1 MNKKDKETEKKP
13 KQKAEAENPKKQK
26 EDTKA
31 KEPQGNEEEKKEDPL
46 QQELDETKERL
57 LRLSAEYSNYKRR
70 SEKEKQET
78 YVYAK
83 AETIKELLPV
93 IDNLERALANETKD
107 YDALKKGV
115 EMTFSNLSTILQKL
129 GIEVFGEPGETF
141 DPNLHN
147 AVMHVED
154 ENYKTG
160 EIVDVFQKGY
170 KIGDKIV
177 RTAMV
182 KSAN

>member
-1 MNKKDKETEKKP
+1 MNKKEKDTEKKP
-13 KQKAEAENPKKQK
+13 KQKAQ
-26 EDTKA
+26 A
-31 KEPQGNEEEKKEDPL
+31 KEETSKANETEEKEEDVRKEEKDPV
-46 QQELDETKERL
+46 QQELDDTKDRL
-57 LRLSAEYSNYKRR
+57 LRLTAEYSNYKRR
-70 SEKEKQET
+70 SEKEKQDA

-83 AETIKELLPV
+83 SDTIKALLPV

-115 EMTFSNLSTILQKL
+115 EMTFDNLTAILETL
-129 GIEVFGEPGETF
+129 GVEVFGEPGDIF

-154 ENYKTG
+154 EEHKNG

-177 RTAMV
+177 RPAMV

>member
-1 MNKKDKETEKKP
+1 MNKKEKDTEKKP
-13 KQKAEAENPKKQK
+13 KQKAQ
-26 EDTKA
+26 A
-31 KEPQGNEEEKKEDPL
+31 KEETSKANETEEKEEKDPV
-46 QQELDETKERL
+46 QQELDDTKDRL
-57 LRLSAEYSNYKRR
+57 LRLTAEYSNYKRR
-70 SEKEKQET
+70 SEKEKQDA

-83 AETIKELLPV
+83 SDTIKALLPV

-115 EMTFSNLSTILQKL
+115 EMTFDNLTAILETL
-129 GIEVFGEPGETF
+129 GVEVFGEPGDIF

-147 AVMHVED
+147 AVIHVED
-154 ENYKTG
+154 EEHKNG

-177 RTAMV
+177 RPAMV

>member
-1 MNKKDKETEKKP
+1 MNKKEKDTEKKP
-13 KQKAEAENPKKQK
+13 KQKAQ
-26 EDTKA
+26 A
-31 KEPQGNEEEKKEDPL
+31 KEETSKANETEEKEEDVKKEEKDPV
-46 QQELDETKERL
+46 QQELDDTKDRL
-57 LRLSAEYSNYKRR
+57 LRLTAEYSNYKRR
-70 SEKEKQET
+70 SEKEKQDA

-83 AETIKELLPV
+83 SDTIKALLPV

-115 EMTFSNLSTILQKL
+115 EMTFDNLTAILETL
-129 GIEVFGEPGETF
+129 GVEVFGEPGDIF

-154 ENYKTG
+154 EEHKNG

-177 RTAMV
+177 RPAMV

>member
-1 MNKKDKETEKKP
+1 MNKKEKDTEKKP
-13 KQKAEAENPKKQK
+13 KQKAQ
-26 EDTKA
+26 A
-31 KEPQGNEEEKKEDPL
+31 KEETSRANETEEKEEDVKKEEKDPV
-46 QQELDETKERL
+46 QQELDDTKDRL
-57 LRLSAEYSNYKRR
+57 LRLTAEYSNYKRR
-70 SEKEKQET
+70 SEKEKQDA

-83 AETIKELLPV
+83 SDTIKALLPV

-115 EMTFSNLSTILQKL
+115 EMTFDNLTAILETL
-129 GIEVFGEPGETF
+129 GVEVFGEPGDIF

-154 ENYKTG
+154 EELKNG

-177 RTAMV
+177 RPAMV

>member
-1 MNKKDKETEKKP
+1 MNKKEKDTEKKP
-13 KQKAEAENPKKQK
+13 KQKAQ
-26 EDTKA
+26 A
-31 KEPQGNEEEKKEDPL
+31 KEETSKANETEEKEEDIKKEEKDPV
-46 QQELDETKERL
+46 QQELDDTKDRL
-57 LRLSAEYSNYKRR
+57 LRLTAEYSNYKRR
-70 SEKEKQET
+70 SEKEKQDA

-83 AETIKELLPV
+83 SDTIKALLPV

-115 EMTFSNLSTILQKL
+115 KMTFDNLTAILETL
-129 GIEVFGEPGETF
+129 GVEVFGEPGDIF

-154 ENYKTG
+154 EEHKNG

-177 RTAMV
+177 RPAMV

>member
-1 MNKKDKETEKKP
+1 MNKKEKDTEKKP
-13 KQKAEAENPKKQK
+13 KQKATA
-26 EDTKA
+26 
-31 KEPQGNEEEKKEDPL
+31 EEKTSKANETEEKEEDVKKEEKDPV
-46 QQELDETKERL
+46 QQELDETKDRL
-57 LRLSAEYSNYKRR
+57 LRLTAEYSNYKRR
-70 SEKEKQET
+70 SEKEKQDA
-78 YVYAK
+78 YFYAK
-83 AETIKELLPV
+83 SDTIKALLPV

-107 YDALKKGV
+107 YDAFKKGV
-115 EMTFSNLSTILQKL
+115 EMTFDNLTSILETL
-129 GIEVFGEPGETF
+129 GVEVFGEPGDIF

-154 ENYKTG
+154 EEHKNG

-177 RTAMV
+177 RPAMV

>member
-1 MNKKDKETEKKP
+1 MNKKEKDTEKKP
-13 KQKAEAENPKKQK
+13 KQKAEAE
-26 EDTKA
+26 EETSKA
-31 KEPQGNEEEKKEDPL
+31 NETEEKEEDVKKEEKDPV
-46 QQELDETKERL
+46 QQELDDTKDRL
-57 LRLSAEYSNYKRR
+57 LRLTAEYSNYKRR
-70 SEKEKQET
+70 SEKEKQDA

-83 AETIKELLPV
+83 SDTLKALLPV

-107 YDALKKGV
+107 YDAFKKGV
-115 EMTFSNLSTILQKL
+115 EMTFDSLTSILKTL
-129 GIEVFGEPGETF
+129 GVEVFGEPGDIF

-154 ENYKTG
+154 EEHKNG

-177 RTAMV
+177 RPAMV

>member
-1 MNKKDKETEKKP
+1 MNKKEKDTEKKP
-13 KQKAEAENPKKQK
+13 KQKATA
-26 EDTKA
+26 
-31 KEPQGNEEEKKEDPL
+31 EEKTSKANETEEKEEDVKKEEKDPV
-46 QQELDETKERL
+46 QQELDETKDRL
-57 LRLSAEYSNYKRR
+57 LRLTAEYSNYKRR
-70 SEKEKQET
+70 SEKEKQDA

-83 AETIKELLPV
+83 SDTIKALLPV

-107 YDALKKGV
+107 YDAFKKGV
-115 EMTFSNLSTILQKL
+115 EMTFDNLTSILETL
-129 GIEVFGEPGETF
+129 GVEVFGEPGDIF

-154 ENYKTG
+154 EEHKNG

-177 RTAMV
+177 RPAMV